1 MDPLTL
7 ALIAGGATAVQNL
20 PAYFKSDLEKDQA
33 KRLKE
38 LQRREELGA
47 LGLSDKERAALNDQ
61 FSGAQAQAAA
71 QQKALMGQYSAQTGQ
86 PGQAA
91 LGMVAAG
98 EAQRNLAAQ
107 QAQAVTQA
115 DIAEAEKQRQ
125 EMIDLQAALSEQKR
139 ARQEALVAP
148 LTQGIEAFA
157 GAQNLA
163 ALSGQPGLLE
173 QRQIKKSTEA
183 AQKAADLAA
192 QTAKNDAMVAQ
203 ALAVSRMQ
211 QEWGL
216 TPQQAEAFYKS
227 SDWANLSPE
236 TQSYYTRI
244 K

>member
-1 MDPLTL
+1 
-7 ALIAGGATAVQNL
+7 L

-71 QQKALMGQYSAQTGQ
+71 QQKALIGQYSAQTGQ

-115 DIAEAEKQRQ
+115 DIAAAEKQRQ

-148 LTQGIEAFA
+148 LTQGIEAFV
-157 GAQNLA
+157 G
-163 ALSGQPGLLE
+163 GQQFSQLMGTQKPGLLE
-173 QRQIKKSTEA
+173 QRQIKQ
-183 AQKAADLAA
+183 AQQAADLAA

-216 TPQQAEAFYKS
+216 SPQQAEAFYKS